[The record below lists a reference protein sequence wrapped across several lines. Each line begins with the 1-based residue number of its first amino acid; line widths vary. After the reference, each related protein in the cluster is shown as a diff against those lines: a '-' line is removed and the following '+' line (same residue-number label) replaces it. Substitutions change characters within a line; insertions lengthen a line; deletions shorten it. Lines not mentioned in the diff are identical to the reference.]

1 MHIIAIHD
9 KHENN
14 KSMFKTITL
23 LTTSLRTLM
32 YENKRLK
39 SKYYS
44 NLLARSGKSINVNSF
59 DNTFQQLLL
68 LPLSLSLLNRRIV
81 EEEKKEK
88 SDLIEF
94 TFLESEEKEEEI
106 VHFPGL

>member
-1 MHIIAIHD
+1 
-9 KHENN
+9 
-14 KSMFKTITL
+14 MFKTITL
-23 LTTSLRTLM
+23 LTTSLRILM

-44 NLLARSGKSINVNSF
+44 NLLARSGESINVNSF

-81 EEEKKEK
+81 EEKKK
-88 SDLIEF
+88 GNQ
-94 TFLESEEKEEEI
+94 T
-106 VHFPGL
+106 